1 MYIQCNTC
9 PCTHVFVCALIT
21 KVELDSLQHRAIEI
35 ADRLVCRPE
44 DMEVR
49 VQEEIQHYH
58 AAMLRFLEDY
68 MIQHSQQ
75 HVIELDANLS
85 PQELFRVGGEV
96 FVHVH
101 VTI

>member
-1 MYIQCNTC
+1 MYTF
-9 PCTHVFVCALIT
+9 TYTT
-21 KVELDSLQHRAIEI
+21 KVELDSLQHRAMEI

-75 HVIELDANLS
+75 HVIELDANLP
-85 PQELFRVGGEV
+85 PQELFKVHVGGEV
-96 FVHVH
+96 LM
-101 VTI
+101 

>member
-1 MYIQCNTC
+1 MHYQKCHTTYTLYVRAYMYT
-9 PCTHVFVCALIT
+9 FS
-21 KVELDSLQHRAIEI
+21 KVELDSLQHRAMEI

-75 HVIELDANLS
+75 HVIELDANLP
-85 PQELFRVGGEV
+85 PQELFKVQ
-96 FVHVH
+96 
-101 VTI
+101 